1 MIISR
6 TPFRVSLVGGGSDLR
21 QYYAVRPGSVVAMAI
36 KQYMYVTVNK
46 RFDHTIRVSYTK
58 TEIVPRVSDLEH
70 ALIREAMKMVGVD
83 GGIEITT
90 IADLPAGIGLAS
102 SSTVTVGVL
111 NALFA
116 YKGKHVSAEEL
127 AQRACE
133 IEIEILGKPIG
144 KQDQYLA
151 AYGGFQHVRFNPDES
166 VEVNPI
172 IFSREANKEL
182 LDHLMLFYTGIQR
195 SASTVLSQAKKRI
208 SANGHVK
215 ATLDQLVWLSEELR
229 CQLLRNETSG
239 IGPIFARAWELKK
252 RMASRVTNGALDSYY
267 ETAIKAG
274 AEGGKILG
282 AGGGGCLLLFAKP
295 RRQEKVRRAMTRAGL
310 TQVPLALEP
319 EGSKII
325 YVGG

>member
-1 MIISR
+1 VIISR

-21 QYYAVRPGSVVAMAI
+21 QYYHVRPGSVVALAI
-36 KQYMYVTVNK
+36 KQFMYVTVNK

-58 TEIVPRVSDLEH
+58 TEIVPRSCDLEH
-70 ALIREAMKMVGVD
+70 DLIREALKMVGVD
-83 GGIEITT
+83 GGVEITT

-102 SSTVTVGVL
+102 SSIVTVGVL
-111 NALFA
+111 NALYA

-133 IEIEILGKPIG
+133 IEIEVLGKPIG

-172 IFSREANKEL
+172 ICSRQASQDL
-182 LDHLMLFYTGIQR
+182 FGRLMLFYTGIQR
-195 SASTVLSQAKKRI
+195 SAGSVLSQAKKRI
-208 SANGHVK
+208 SSNGHVK
-215 ATLDQLVWLSEELR
+215 ASLDQLVWLSEELR
-229 CQLLRNETSG
+229 CQLLRDETTQVG
-239 IGPIFARAWELKK
+239 NIFARAWELKK
-252 RMASRVTNGALDSYY
+252 QMGSRITNSVLDGYYAKAL
-267 ETAIKAG
+267 KAG

-282 AGGGGCLLLFAKP
+282 AGGGGCLLLYVQP
-295 RRQEKVRRAMTRAGL
+295 RLHAKVRRAMKEAGL
-310 TQVPLALEP
+310 TEIPFALEP

>member
-21 QYYAVRPGSVVAMAI
+21 QYYQTRRGSVVAMAI

-58 TEIVPRVSDLEH
+58 TEIVPRRDELEH
-70 ALIREAMKMVGVD
+70 ALIREAMKMVGVE
-83 GGIEITT
+83 GGVEITT

-102 SSTVTVGVL
+102 SSTVTVGAL

-116 YKGKHVSAEEL
+116 YRGKHVSAEEL
-127 AQRACE
+127 AQLACE
-133 IEIEILGKPIG
+133 IEIEVLGKPIG

-172 IFSREANKEL
+172 ICSRQASMEL
-182 LDHLMLFYTGIQR
+182 LERLMLFYTGMQR
-195 SASTVLSQAKKRI
+195 SANTVLSQAKKRI
-208 SANGHVK
+208 SSNGHVK
-215 ATLDQLVWLSEELR
+215 ASLDQLVYLAEELR
-229 CQLLRNETSG
+229 CQLLRNETTQ
-239 IGPIFARAWELKK
+239 IGHMFARAWELKK
-252 RMASRVTNGALDSYY
+252 QMAARVTNSALDGYY
-267 ETAIKAG
+267 NKAVTAG

-282 AGGGGCLLLFAKP
+282 AGGGGCLLLYVQP
-295 RRQEKVRRAMTRAGL
+295 RKQAKVRRAMTDAGL
-310 TQVPLALEP
+310 TEVPFALEP